1 MPPHLAWRKVTP
13 HDFRDSRGLP
23 NLPRLTSADQRRDRR
38 READTGQ
45 HRDAGP
51 EAIVKDNH
59 NHKYSYFE
67 AANFEAAKSRRRP
80 FGKERANR
88 PLGNEGREGL
98 GNQRYLFYLN

>member
-1 MPPHLAWRKVTP
+1 MVSTATR
-13 HDFRDSRGLP
+13 
-23 NLPRLTSADQRRDRR
+23 A
-38 READTGQ
+38 
-45 HRDAGP
+45 P

-67 AANFEAAKSRRRP
+67 AANFEATKSQRPP

-98 GNQRYLFYLN
+98 GNQRFYLKEAKARQ